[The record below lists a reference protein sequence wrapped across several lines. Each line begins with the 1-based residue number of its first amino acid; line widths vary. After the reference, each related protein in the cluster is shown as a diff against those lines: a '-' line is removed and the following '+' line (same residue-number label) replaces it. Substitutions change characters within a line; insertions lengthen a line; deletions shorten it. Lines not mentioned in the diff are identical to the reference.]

1 MFAGEAGAYF
11 QALPAN
17 IRLGWKGLPGT
28 NTLAFYEHSSIAE
41 ANSFITLR
49 PGPNVI
55 KLFSSVNY
63 RFSKKARV
71 FCHW

>member
-1 MFAGEAGAYF
+1 VFVPGKSFQLNLAGEAGAYF

-17 IRLGWKGLPGT
+17 IRLGLPGT

-49 PGPNVI
+49 PGPNII
-55 KLFSSVNY
+55 KLF
-63 RFSKKARV
+63 
-71 FCHW
+71 